1 MTVLD
6 FFALVRRGWRT
17 LLIGIVVGVLAGVGY
32 FFLTPKVYEA
42 RATGFISSSS
52 KDPLVSGSDEAT
64 ARASSYVALIT
75 SGTVREAIAEELGEG
90 RGSLQG
96 GLSARVVPGSTLIEV
111 TAQAGDPDTA
121 LKLAS
126 GALDGLTTV
135 IDQIESKG
143 GQASKITVVPLDD
156 AVRPSEPVAPSL
168 RSSLIF
174 GALGGL
180 IAALVILLLRRV
192 LDVKVRTH
200 TDMSELMGT
209 GVLGRVPKL
218 GKKGTALED
227 SRVASIASESF
238 RQIRT
243 GLRFSSVDT
252 EVRAVMITSANQG
265 EGKSTVAA
273 SLAQVFA
280 ASGERTIIVDADMRR
295 PKVARNFKIDGSVGL
310 SGVLS
315 GQVSAANAVQATN
328 DPNLYVL
335 PAGAVPPNPSEMLG
349 SVALKNLLADLGREF
364 FVIIDAPPVLP
375 VTDAS
380 IISTMVDGV
389 VFVTATGATRKA
401 AAAAARAQLE
411 QVRARVL
418 GVVLNFVS
426 LKDEA
431 GYGYG
436 YGYYRQNR
444 SYYLTPEKPKKSKS
458 KSKKSAPPAA
468 SALPTARPVDS
479 PMPSAQGSEA
489 LRPVERTTPEGPA
502 LRRRS
507 RV

>member
-1 MTVLD
+1 MTVLE
-6 FFALVRRGWRT
+6 FFTLIRRGWRV
-17 LLIGIVVGVLAGVGY
+17 LLIGAMAGILVGVGY

-42 RATGFISSSS
+42 RATGFIASSSEDS
-52 KDPLVSGSDEAT
+52 LVSGSDEAT

-75 SGTVREAIAEELGEG
+75 SGTVREAIAEELGEEP
-90 RGSLQG
+90 GSLQG
-96 GLSARVVPGSTLIEV
+96 ALSARVVPGSTLIEV
-111 TAQAGDPDTA
+111 TAQASSPGTA

-156 AVRPSEPVAPSL
+156 AAEPSAPVAPNL
-168 RSSLIF
+168 RFSVI
-174 GALGGL
+174 LGGVGGLVAGL
-180 IAALVILLLRRV
+180 IVLLLRRV

-218 GKKGTALED
+218 GKKGTAPAD
-227 SRVASIASESF
+227 SRVANIAKESF

-243 GLRFSSVDT
+243 GLRFSSVDA
-252 EVRAVMITSANQG
+252 EVRTVMITSANQG

-273 SLAQVFA
+273 SLAEVFA
-280 ASGERTIIVDADMRR
+280 AAGQRTIIVDADMRR
-295 PKVARNFKIDGSVGL
+295 PKVARNFKVDGSVGL

-315 GQVSAANAVQATN
+315 GQVSVATAVQATS
-328 DPNLYVL
+328 DPNLFVL

-349 SVALKNLLADLGREF
+349 SAALKNLLAELSRDF

-389 VFVTATGATRKA
+389 VYVSATGTTRKA
-401 AAAAARAQLE
+401 AVGAARTQLE
-411 QVRARVL
+411 QVGARVL

-426 LKDEA
+426 LKDEG

-436 YGYYRQNR
+436 YGYYRQNS
-444 SYYLTPEKPKKSKS
+444 SYYLTPEKPKKG
-458 KSKKSAPPAA
+458 KKKTSSEQAAARAPQPVAPIVPATQEPEAMRPVQVAESEAPP
-468 SALPTARPVDS
+468 
-479 PMPSAQGSEA
+479 
-489 LRPVERTTPEGPA
+489 

-507 RV
+507 RA